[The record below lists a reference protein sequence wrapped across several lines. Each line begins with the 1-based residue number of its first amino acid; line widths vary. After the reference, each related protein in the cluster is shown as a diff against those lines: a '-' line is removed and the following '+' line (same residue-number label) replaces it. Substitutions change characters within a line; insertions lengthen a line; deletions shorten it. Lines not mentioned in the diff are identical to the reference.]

1 MKRSAWW
8 PGALVF
14 TLEDGTKVEPVREE
28 DGCVYTM
35 KSASGFEVEFVL
47 TAEFVAG
54 VQEKL
59 DALKTDL

>member
-1 MKRSAWW
+1 V
-8 PGALVF
+8 LVF

-35 KSASGFEVEFVL
+35 KSAPGFEVEFVL
-47 TAEFVAG
+47 TAEFVAD